1 MMSDGA
7 LSQDEIEALL
17 KGADD
22 AFGGG
27 TDAAAGNSGGNN
39 VDKQLFNEAAKLIA
53 ENQAFSLSSISTK
66 TASITNITTTV
77 GDVNN
82 LHQMLSGKMIEAK
95 VGYTGS
101 INGNVYYF
109 MGENE
114 ALAVA
119 SLMMGQKEA
128 ALNDMVAQVLKEA
141 FSQMVGVS
149 DSALSS
155 RFGGSFTNSPIETSI
170 LEDAFGINI
179 PGPLAIVSGNL
190 SIEGEID
197 NAPYVFALE
206 LPLLQSLLSSASN
219 NAASSSPPA
228 SSGGNAGGGAAN
240 SNPMAGLVDNQA
252 FDSGPQLGVQHAEFN
267 SLMPASDVQGTGNIG
282 LLMDVTMNMTVELG
296 RATMTIRDIL
306 GLGEGSIIELQKLAG
321 EPVDLLVN
329 GKLIAK
335 GEVVVIDENFG
346 VRVTDIINPMDRLT
360 NKPR

>member
-22 AFGGG
+22 AFGGESAP
-27 TDAAAGNSGGNN
+27 TNNGGGN

-66 TASITNITTTV
+66 SASITNITTTL

-82 LHQMLSGKMIEAK
+82 LHQMLSGKVIEAK
-95 VGYTGS
+95 VGYSGS
-101 INGNVYYF
+101 IKGNVYYY

-114 ALAVA
+114 ALAIS
-119 SLMMGQKEA
+119 SLMMGQKEE
-128 ALNDMVAQVLKEA
+128 ALNDMVSQVLKEA
-141 FSQMVGVS
+141 FSQMIGVS
-149 DSALSS
+149 DNALSS

-170 LEDAFGINI
+170 LEDANSINI
-179 PGPLAIVSGNL
+179 PGSLAIVSGSL
-190 SIEGEID
+190 TIEGEVE

-206 LPLLQSLLSSASN
+206 LPLLQGLLGSSSNASNGAANGGASN
-219 NAASSSPPA
+219 NSLNDLM
-228 SSGGNAGGGAAN
+228 GGLD
-240 SNPMAGLVDNQA
+240 SQS
-252 FDSGPQLGVQHAEFN
+252 FDSSNQLGVQQAEFN

-329 GKLIAK
+329 GKLIAR

>member
-22 AFGGG
+22 AFGG
-27 TDAAAGNSGGNN
+27 DAAPKAANNGGGN
-39 VDKQLFNEAAKLIA
+39 VDKQLFNEAAKMIA

-66 TASITNITTTV
+66 TVSITNITTTV

-82 LHQMLSGKMIEAK
+82 LHQMLSGKMVEAK

-101 INGNVYYF
+101 INGNVYYY

-114 ALAVA
+114 ALAIA

-128 ALNDMVAQVLKEA
+128 ALNDMVTQVLKEA

-155 RFGGSFTNSPIETSI
+155 RFGGNFTNEPIETSI
-170 LEDAFGINI
+170 LEDAFSINI
-179 PGPLAIVSGNL
+179 QGPLAIVSGSI
-190 SIEGEID
+190 SIEGEVD
-197 NAPYVFALE
+197 GAPYVFALE

-219 NAASSSPPA
+219 TSA
-228 SSGGNAGGGAAN
+228 GNTQAGN
-240 SNPMAGLVDNQA
+240 SMSGLVDNQA
-252 FDSGPQLGVQHAEFN
+252 FDSSPQLGVQHAEFN

>member
-1 MMSDGA
+1 MSDGA

-17 KGADD
+17 KGADE
-22 AFGGG
+22 AFGG
-27 TDAAAGNSGGNN
+27 DAAPKAANGGGGN
-39 VDKQLFNEAAKLIA
+39 VDKQLFNEAAKMIA

-66 TASITNITTTV
+66 TVSITNITTTV

-101 INGNVYYF
+101 ITGNVYYF

-114 ALAVA
+114 ALVVA

-155 RFGGSFTNSPIETSI
+155 RFGGSFTNAPIETSI
-170 LEDAFGINI
+170 LEDAFSINI
-179 PGPLAIVSGNL
+179 QGPLAIVSGSL
-190 SIEGEID
+190 SIEGEVD
-197 NAPYVFALE
+197 GAPYVFALE

-219 NAASSSPPA
+219 NSAAPAAS
-228 SSGGNAGGGAAN
+228 GNAPAN
-240 SNPMAGLVDNQA
+240 NAMSGLVDNQA

>member
-17 KGADD
+17 KGADE
-22 AFGGG
+22 AFGGD
-27 TDAAAGNSGGNN
+27 TAPKASSNGGGN
-39 VDKQLFNEAAKLIA
+39 VDKQLFNEAAKMIA

-66 TASITNITTTV
+66 TVSITNITTTV

-82 LHQMLSGKMIEAK
+82 LHQMLSGKMVEAK

-114 ALAVA
+114 ALIVA

-128 ALNDMVAQVLKEA
+128 ALNDMVSQVLKEA

-170 LEDAFGINI
+170 LEDAFSINI
-179 PGPLAIVSGNL
+179 PGPLAIVSGSL
-190 SIEGEID
+190 SIEGEVE

-206 LPLLQSLLSSASN
+206 LPLLQSLIGSASN
-219 NAASSSPPA
+219 NNTAAPAAGGNTASTGASS
-228 SSGGNAGGGAAN
+228 NN
-240 SNPMAGLVDNQA
+240 SMAGLVDNQA

>member
-22 AFGGG
+22 AFGSDAPKASGNGG
-27 TDAAAGNSGGNN
+27 GN
-39 VDKQLFNEAAKLIA
+39 VDKQLFNEAAKMIA

-66 TASITNITTTV
+66 TVSITNITTTV

-101 INGNVYYF
+101 ITGNVYYF

-114 ALAVA
+114 ALIVA

-170 LEDAFGINI
+170 LEDAFSINI
-179 PGPLAIVSGNL
+179 PGPLAIVSGSL
-190 SIEGEID
+190 SIEGEVE

-206 LPLLQSLLSSASN
+206 LPLLQSLLGSASN
-219 NAASSSPPA
+219 NAAAPA
-228 SSGGNAGGGAAN
+228 SGGNTSNAAAAN
-240 SNPMAGLVDNQA
+240 NSMSGLVDNQA
-252 FDSGPQLGVQHAEFN
+252 FDSSPQLGVQHAEFN

>member
-22 AFGGG
+22 AFGGS
-27 TDAAAGNSGGNN
+27 DASAGNSGST

-101 INGNVYYF
+101 ISGNVYYF

-206 LPLLQSLLSSASN
+206 LPLLQSLLSSASSS
-219 NAASSSPPA
+219 AASSSAPA
-228 SSGGNAGGGAAN
+228 SSAGNVASSN
-240 SNPMAGLVDNQA
+240 SPMGGLVDNQA

>member
-1 MMSDGA
+1 MSDGA

-17 KGADD
+17 KGADE
-22 AFGGG
+22 AFGG
-27 TDAAAGNSGGNN
+27 DSKASSNGGGN
-39 VDKQLFNEAAKLIA
+39 VDKQLFNEAAKMIA

-66 TASITNITTTV
+66 TVSITNITTTV

-101 INGNVYYF
+101 ITGNVYYF

-114 ALAVA
+114 ALIVA

-170 LEDAFGINI
+170 LEDAFSINI
-179 PGPLAIVSGNL
+179 PGPLAIVSGSL
-190 SIEGEID
+190 SIEGEVE

-206 LPLLQSLLSSASN
+206 LPLLQSLLSSASSSSQAPAS
-219 NAASSSPPA
+219 NAAAANTNSA
-228 SSGGNAGGGAAN
+228 ASGGN
-240 SNPMAGLVDNQA
+240 SMAGLVDNQA

-329 GKLIAK
+329 GIAK

>member
-1 MMSDGA
+1 MSDGA

-17 KGADD
+17 KGADE
-22 AFGGG
+22 AFGG
-27 TDAAAGNSGGNN
+27 DSKASSNGGGN
-39 VDKQLFNEAAKLIA
+39 VDKQLFNEAAKMIA

-66 TASITNITTTV
+66 TVSITNITTTV

-101 INGNVYYF
+101 ITGNVYYF

-114 ALAVA
+114 ALIVA

-170 LEDAFGINI
+170 LEDAFSINI
-179 PGPLAIVSGNL
+179 PGPLAIVSGSL
-190 SIEGEID
+190 SIEGEVE

-206 LPLLQSLLSSASN
+206 LPLLQSLLSSASSSSQAPAS
-219 NAASSSPPA
+219 NAAAANTNSA
-228 SSGGNAGGGAAN
+228 ASGGN
-240 SNPMAGLVDNQA
+240 SMAGLVDNQA

-360 NKPR
+360 NKPRN

>member
-1 MMSDGA
+1 MSDGA

-17 KGADD
+17 KGADE
-22 AFGGG
+22 AFGGD
-27 TDAAAGNSGGNN
+27 TAPKASSNGGGN
-39 VDKQLFNEAAKLIA
+39 VDKQLFNEAAKMIA

-66 TASITNITTTV
+66 TVSITNITTTV

-82 LHQMLSGKMIEAK
+82 LHQMLSGKMVEAK

-114 ALAVA
+114 ALIVA

-128 ALNDMVAQVLKEA
+128 ALNDMVSQVLKEA

-170 LEDAFGINI
+170 LEDAFSINI
-179 PGPLAIVSGNL
+179 PGPLAIVSGSL
-190 SIEGEID
+190 SIEGEVE

-206 LPLLQSLLSSASN
+206 LPLLQSLLGSASN
-219 NAASSSPPA
+219 NTAAPA
-228 SSGGNAGGGAAN
+228 AGGNTTNAGTSSNN
-240 SNPMAGLVDNQA
+240 SMAGLVDNQA

>member
-1 MMSDGA
+1 MSDGA

-17 KGADD
+17 KGADE
-22 AFGGG
+22 AFGGDSAPKASNGG
-27 TDAAAGNSGGNN
+27 T

-66 TASITNITTTV
+66 TVSITNITTTV

-114 ALAVA
+114 ALIVA

-128 ALNDMVAQVLKEA
+128 ALNDMVSQVLKEA

-170 LEDAFGINI
+170 LEDAFSINI
-179 PGPLAIVSGNL
+179 PGPLAIVSGSL
-190 SIEGEID
+190 SIEGEVE

-206 LPLLQSLLSSASN
+206 LPLLQSLLGSASN
-219 NAASSSPPA
+219 NTAAPA
-228 SSGGNAGGGAAN
+228 AGGNTTNAGTSSNN
-240 SNPMAGLVDNQA
+240 SMAGLVDNQA

>member
-22 AFGGG
+22 AFGSDSSKASSNGG
-27 TDAAAGNSGGNN
+27 GN
-39 VDKQLFNEAAKLIA
+39 VDKQLFNEAAKMIA

-66 TASITNITTTV
+66 TVSITNITTTV

-101 INGNVYYF
+101 ITGNVYYF

-114 ALAVA
+114 ALIVA

-170 LEDAFGINI
+170 LEDAFSINI
-179 PGPLAIVSGNL
+179 PGPLAIVSGSL
-190 SIEGEID
+190 SIEGEVE

-206 LPLLQSLLSSASN
+206 LPLLQSLLGSASN
-219 NAASSSPPA
+219 NAAAPA
-228 SSGGNAGGGAAN
+228 SGGNTSNAAAAN
-240 SNPMAGLVDNQA
+240 NSMSGLVDNQA
-252 FDSGPQLGVQHAEFN
+252 FDSSPQLGVQHAEFN

>member
-17 KGADD
+17 KGADE
-22 AFGGG
+22 AFGG
-27 TDAAAGNSGGNN
+27 DSKASSNGGGN
-39 VDKQLFNEAAKLIA
+39 VDKQLFNEAAKMIA

-66 TASITNITTTV
+66 TVSITNITTTV

-82 LHQMLSGKMIEAK
+82 LHQMLSGKMVEAK

-114 ALAVA
+114 ALIVA

-170 LEDAFGINI
+170 LEDAFSINI
-179 PGPLAIVSGNL
+179 PGPLAIVSGSL
-190 SIEGEID
+190 SIEGEVE

-206 LPLLQSLLSSASN
+206 LPLLQSLLSSASSSSQAPAS
-219 NAASSSPPA
+219 NAAAANTNSA
-228 SSGGNAGGGAAN
+228 ASGGN
-240 SNPMAGLVDNQA
+240 SMAGLVDNQA

>member
-17 KGADD
+17 KGADE
-22 AFGGG
+22 AFGG
-27 TDAAAGNSGGNN
+27 DAAPKAASNGGN
-39 VDKQLFNEAAKLIA
+39 VDKQLFNEAAKMIA

-66 TASITNITTTV
+66 TVSITNITTTV

-101 INGNVYYF
+101 ITGNVYYY

-155 RFGGSFTNSPIETSI
+155 RFGGSFNNEPIETSI
-170 LEDAFGINI
+170 LEDAFSINI
-179 PGPLAIVSGNL
+179 QGPLAIVSGSL
-190 SIEGEID
+190 SIEGEVD
-197 NAPYVFALE
+197 GAPYVFALE

-219 NAASSSPPA
+219 TTSAPA
-228 SSGGNAGGGAAN
+228 SGNSAAGNAQAN
-240 SNPMAGLVDNQA
+240 NSMSGLVDNQA
-252 FDSGPQLGVQHAEFN
+252 FDSTPQLGVQHAEFN

>member
-17 KGADD
+17 KGADE
-22 AFGGG
+22 AFGG
-27 TDAAAGNSGGNN
+27 DSKASSNGGGN
-39 VDKQLFNEAAKLIA
+39 VDKQLFNEAAKMIA

-66 TASITNITTTV
+66 SVSITNITTTV

-101 INGNVYYF
+101 ITGNVYYF

-114 ALAVA
+114 ALIVA

-170 LEDAFGINI
+170 LEDAFSINI
-179 PGPLAIVSGNL
+179 PGSLAIVSGSL
-190 SIEGEID
+190 SIEGEVE

-219 NAASSSPPA
+219 TAAAPTASANTSSNTASSNNSM
-228 SSGGNAGGGAAN
+228 SGH
-240 SNPMAGLVDNQA
+240 SDNQSY
-252 FDSGPQLGVQHAEFN
+252 DSGPQLGVQHAEFN

>member
-17 KGADD
+17 KGADE
-22 AFGGG
+22 AFGGD
-27 TDAAAGNSGGNN
+27 TAPKASSNGGGN
-39 VDKQLFNEAAKLIA
+39 VDKQLFNEAAKMIA

-66 TASITNITTTV
+66 TVSITNITTTV

-82 LHQMLSGKMIEAK
+82 LHQMLSGKMVEAK

-114 ALAVA
+114 ALVVA

-128 ALNDMVAQVLKEA
+128 ALNDMVSQVLKEA

-170 LEDAFGINI
+170 LENAFSINI
-179 PGPLAIVSGNL
+179 PGPLAIVSGSL
-190 SIEGEID
+190 SIEGEVD

-206 LPLLQSLLSSASN
+206 LPLLQSLIGSASN
-219 NAASSSPPA
+219 NAAAPA
-228 SSGGNAGGGAAN
+228 AGGNASNAGASAN
-240 SNPMAGLVDNQA
+240 NSMAGLVDNQA

>member
-17 KGADD
+17 KGADE
-22 AFGGG
+22 AFGGD
-27 TDAAAGNSGGNN
+27 TAPKASSNGGGN
-39 VDKQLFNEAAKLIA
+39 VDKQLFNEAAKMIA

-66 TASITNITTTV
+66 TVSITNITTTV

-82 LHQMLSGKMIEAK
+82 LHQMLSGKMVEAK

-114 ALAVA
+114 ALIVA

-128 ALNDMVAQVLKEA
+128 ALNDMVSQVLKEA

-155 RFGGSFTNSPIETSI
+155 RFGGTFTNSPIETSI
-170 LEDAFGINI
+170 LEDAFSINI
-179 PGPLAIVSGNL
+179 PGPLAIVSGSL
-190 SIEGEID
+190 SIEGEVE

-206 LPLLQSLLSSASN
+206 LPLLQSLIGSASN
-219 NAASSSPPA
+219 NTAAPA
-228 SSGGNAGGGAAN
+228 GGNTANAGTSAN
-240 SNPMAGLVDNQA
+240 NSMAGLVDNQA

>member
-17 KGADD
+17 KGADE
-22 AFGGG
+22 AFGG
-27 TDAAAGNSGGNN
+27 DSKASSNGGGN
-39 VDKQLFNEAAKLIA
+39 VDKQLFNEAAKMIA

-66 TASITNITTTV
+66 TVSITNITTTV

-101 INGNVYYF
+101 ITGNVYYF

-114 ALAVA
+114 ALIVA

-170 LEDAFGINI
+170 LEDAFSINI
-179 PGPLAIVSGNL
+179 PGPLAIVSGSL
-190 SIEGEID
+190 SIEGEVE

-206 LPLLQSLLSSASN
+206 LPLLQSLLSSASSSSQAPAS
-219 NAASSSPPA
+219 NAATTNTNSA
-228 SSGGNAGGGAAN
+228 ASGGN
-240 SNPMAGLVDNQA
+240 SMAGLVDNQA

>member
-1 MMSDGA
+1 MSDGA

-17 KGADD
+17 KGADE
-22 AFGGG
+22 AFGGDSAPKASNG
-27 TDAAAGNSGGNN
+27 ET

-66 TASITNITTTV
+66 TVSITNITTTV

-114 ALAVA
+114 ALIVA

-170 LEDAFGINI
+170 LEDAFSINI
-179 PGPLAIVSGNL
+179 PGSLAIVSGSL
-190 SIEGEID
+190 SIEGEVE

-219 NAASSSPPA
+219 TAAAPTASANTSSNTASSNNSM
-228 SSGGNAGGGAAN
+228 SGH
-240 SNPMAGLVDNQA
+240 SDNQS

>member
-1 MMSDGA
+1 MSDGA

-17 KGADD
+17 KGADE
-22 AFGGG
+22 AFGGDSAPKASNGG
-27 TDAAAGNSGGNN
+27 T

-66 TASITNITTTV
+66 TVSITNITTTV

-101 INGNVYYF
+101 ITGNVYYF

-114 ALAVA
+114 ALIVA

-155 RFGGSFTNSPIETSI
+155 RFGGNFTNAPIETSI
-170 LEDAFGINI
+170 LEDAFSINI
-179 PGPLAIVSGNL
+179 PGSLAIVSGSL
-190 SIEGEID
+190 SIEGEVD

-206 LPLLQSLLSSASN
+206 LPLLQSLLASASN
-219 NAASSSPPA
+219 TSAAPASNTSAASSG
-228 SSGGNAGGGAAN
+228 SSSSN
-240 SNPMAGLVDNQA
+240 SMSGLADNQS

>member
-1 MMSDGA
+1 MDI
-7 LSQDEIEALL
+7 QALL
-17 KGADD
+17 
-22 AFGGG
+22 
-27 TDAAAGNSGGNN
+27 
-39 VDKQLFNEAAKLIA
+39 
-53 ENQAFSLSSISTK
+53 
-66 TASITNITTTV
+66 
-77 GDVNN
+77 
-82 LHQMLSGKMIEAK
+82 
-95 VGYTGS
+95 
-101 INGNVYYF
+101 
-109 MGENE
+109 GENE

-206 LPLLQSLLSSASN
+206 LPLLQSLLSSASSSAASSSAPASSAG
-219 NAASSSPPA
+219 NAASSNSPM
-228 SSGGNAGGGAAN
+228 G
-240 SNPMAGLVDNQA
+240 GLVDNQA

>member
-17 KGADD
+17 KGADE
-22 AFGGG
+22 AFGGD
-27 TDAAAGNSGGNN
+27 TAPKASSNGGGN
-39 VDKQLFNEAAKLIA
+39 VDKQLFNEAAKMIA

-66 TASITNITTTV
+66 TVSITNITTTV

-82 LHQMLSGKMIEAK
+82 LHQMLSGKMVEAK

-114 ALAVA
+114 ALVVA

-128 ALNDMVAQVLKEA
+128 ALNDMVSQVLKEA

-170 LEDAFGINI
+170 LEDAFSINI
-179 PGPLAIVSGNL
+179 PGPLAIVSGSL
-190 SIEGEID
+190 SIEGEVD

-206 LPLLQSLLSSASN
+206 LPLLQSLIGSASN
-219 NAASSSPPA
+219 NAVAPA
-228 SSGGNAGGGAAN
+228 AGGNASNAGASAN
-240 SNPMAGLVDNQA
+240 NSMAGLVDNQA

>member
-22 AFGGG
+22 AFGGS
-27 TDAAAGNSGGNN
+27 DASAGNSGST

-101 INGNVYYF
+101 ISGNVYYF

-206 LPLLQSLLSSASN
+206 LPLLQSLLSSASSSAASSSAPASSAG
-219 NAASSSPPA
+219 NAASSNSPM
-228 SSGGNAGGGAAN
+228 G
-240 SNPMAGLVDNQA
+240 GLVDNQA

>member
-22 AFGGG
+22 AFGSDASKASGNGG
-27 TDAAAGNSGGNN
+27 GN
-39 VDKQLFNEAAKLIA
+39 VDKQLFNEAAKMIA

-66 TASITNITTTV
+66 TVSITNITTTV

-101 INGNVYYF
+101 ITGNVYYF

-114 ALAVA
+114 ALIVA

-170 LEDAFGINI
+170 LEDAFSINI
-179 PGPLAIVSGNL
+179 PGPLAIVSGSL
-190 SIEGEID
+190 SIEGEVE

-206 LPLLQSLLSSASN
+206 LPLLQSLLGSASSN
-219 NAASSSPPA
+219 TAAPA
-228 SSGGNAGGGAAN
+228 SGGNTPNAGAAN
-240 SNPMAGLVDNQA
+240 NSMSGLVDNQA

-329 GKLIAK
+329 G
-335 GEVVVIDENFG
+335 
-346 VRVTDIINPMDRLT
+346 
-360 NKPR
+360 

>member
-27 TDAAAGNSGGNN
+27 DAPASNAGGG

-179 PGPLAIVSGNL
+179 PGPLAIVSGSL

-219 NAASSSPPA
+219 TSVAAPASSSGSSA
-228 SSGGNAGGGAAN
+228 SSSGG
-240 SNPMAGLVDNQA
+240 SSMSGLVDNQA

>member
-17 KGADD
+17 KGADE
-22 AFGGG
+22 AFGGD
-27 TDAAAGNSGGNN
+27 TAPKASNNGGGN
-39 VDKQLFNEAAKLIA
+39 VDKQLFNEAAKMIA

-66 TASITNITTTV
+66 TVSITNITTTV

-101 INGNVYYF
+101 ITGNVYYF

-114 ALAVA
+114 ALIVA

-128 ALNDMVAQVLKEA
+128 ALNDMVSQVLKEA

-155 RFGGSFTNSPIETSI
+155 RFGGTFTNSPIETSI
-170 LEDAFGINI
+170 LEDAFSINI
-179 PGPLAIVSGNL
+179 PGPLAIVSGSL
-190 SIEGEID
+190 SIEGEVE

-206 LPLLQSLLSSASN
+206 LPLLQSLIGSASN
-219 NAASSSPPA
+219 NAAAPSA
-228 SSGGNAGGGAAN
+228 GGNTSNAGASAN
-240 SNPMAGLVDNQA
+240 NSMSGLVDNQA

>member
-27 TDAAAGNSGGNN
+27 DAPASNAGGG

-179 PGPLAIVSGNL
+179 PGPLAIVSGSL

-219 NAASSSPPA
+219 TSAAAPASSSGSSA
-228 SSGGNAGGGAAN
+228 SSSGG
-240 SNPMAGLVDNQA
+240 SSMSGLVDNQA

>member
-17 KGADD
+17 KGADE
-22 AFGGG
+22 AFGGD
-27 TDAAAGNSGGNN
+27 TAPKASSNGGGN
-39 VDKQLFNEAAKLIA
+39 VDKQLFNEAAKMIA

-66 TASITNITTTV
+66 TVSITNITTTV

-82 LHQMLSGKMIEAK
+82 LHQMLSGKMVEAK

-114 ALAVA
+114 ALVVA
-119 SLMMGQKEA
+119 SFMMGQKEA
-128 ALNDMVAQVLKEA
+128 ALNDMVSQVLKEA

-170 LEDAFGINI
+170 LEDAFSINI
-179 PGPLAIVSGNL
+179 PGPLAIVSGSL
-190 SIEGEID
+190 SIEGEVD

-206 LPLLQSLLSSASN
+206 LPLLQSLIGSASN
-219 NAASSSPPA
+219 NAAAPA
-228 SSGGNAGGGAAN
+228 AGGNASNAGASAN
-240 SNPMAGLVDNQA
+240 NSMAGLVDNQA